1 MRRRSLVQA
10 CTTILLAAAGGQVA
24 SVDAANPYTE
34 QAPRC
39 IVPALHGKSLQTA
52 KTTITKAHCRL
63 GVVRR
68 RTAPKALFGKV
79 VSQSPAAA
87 KRLEGGT
94 FVRLTLGRAAR

>member
-1 MRRRSLVQA
+1 MRRRSLAQA
-10 CTTILLAAAGGQVA
+10 CATILIAAGGGQVA

-39 IVPALHGKSLQTA
+39 IVPQLHGKSLQTA

-63 GVVRR
+63 GLVRTR
-68 RTAPKALFGKV
+68 SAPKALVRKV

-87 KRLEGGT
+87 TRLKGGT
-94 FVRLTLGRAAR
+94 FLRLTIGRAAR